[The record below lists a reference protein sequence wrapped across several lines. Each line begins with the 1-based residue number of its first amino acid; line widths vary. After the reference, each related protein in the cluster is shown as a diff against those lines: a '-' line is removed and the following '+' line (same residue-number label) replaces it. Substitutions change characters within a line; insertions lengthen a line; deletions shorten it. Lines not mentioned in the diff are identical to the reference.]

1 MKGLITTTVFIM
13 SIYICKAQVDALPKY
28 EKIVLISEEGIQY
41 KFPENVEIALNNA
54 IMVKENESQLLEL
67 ETVNDSTFIL
77 VLYAFSKENN
87 GVLSN
92 NKIVNQT
99 RRYYQYKKERIP
111 IIFDTDYKF
120 STPGFTFTDDS
131 YWLEFRFN
139 ARNDK
144 GLILHCD

>member
-1 MKGLITTTVFIM
+1 MIRTIT
-13 SIYICKAQVDALPKY
+13 SIICIFSFSTCKAQQEILPPL
-28 EKIVLISEEGIQY
+28 EKVELISQKGIQY
-41 KFPENVEIALNNA
+41 KFPDNIENTLNNA
-54 IMVKENESQLLEL
+54 IKFKENESHLLEL

-77 VLYAFSKENN
+77 VLYAFSKNKN
-87 GVLSN
+87 GVLSK

-120 STPGFTFTDDS
+120 SNPGFTMTDGG